1 MDARPAHLIAML
13 ELHHGRMVARLRNVL
28 DTQMRRDPEAGVIAN
43 ELGFLALEAEAYRAF
58 VHAHADQL
66 VPLAPVQAGDGHALR
81 DAADSFYFDILNLN
95 DRVER
100 DGEQHP
106 LVTARIA
113 KVGAD
118 FLEYARRCHLSIQ
131 RGRADRVSAI
141 RAVIS
146 RGAAGVV
153 AREVPGVSG
162 ATPRRP

>member
-1 MDARPAHLIAML
+1 MEARPAHLISML
-13 ELHHGRMVARLRNVL
+13 ELHHGRMVARLRNIL
-28 DTQMRRDPEAGVIAN
+28 DTQIRRDPAAGVIAN

-58 VHAHADQL
+58 IHAHADQL
-66 VPLAPVQAGDGHALR
+66 GPVAPVHADDEHALLE
-81 DAADSFYFDILNLN
+81 AADSFYFDVLNLN

-106 LVTARIA
+106 MVTARIA
-113 KVGAD
+113 KVGGG

-146 RGAAGVV
+146 RGTAGVIGGT
-153 AREVPGVSG
+153 VPGAAVPH
-162 ATPRRP
+162 A